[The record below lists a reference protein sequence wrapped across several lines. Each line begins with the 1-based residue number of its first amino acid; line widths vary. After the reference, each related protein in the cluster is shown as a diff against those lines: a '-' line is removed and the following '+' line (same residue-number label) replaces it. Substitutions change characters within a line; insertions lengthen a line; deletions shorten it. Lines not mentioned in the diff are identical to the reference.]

1 MPRFLIYGANGYTG
15 ELIAREALRRGL
27 TLVIAGRSA
36 DAIRRLSIELGCEA
50 RIASLDDSAALGRAL
65 AGIDVVLHCAG
76 PFSVTA
82 APMIRACFA
91 ARAHYLDVTGEI
103 DVFESAKALDAD
115 ARKAGVTLCP
125 GVGFDVVATDCLAAA
140 LAEALPDAT
149 YLALGFDS
157 RSGVSGGTMRSTIE
171 SLPRGGRIRSSG
183 ALVTVEHAFRVRDID
198 FGDGVKQATTI
209 PWGDVST
216 AHHTTGIPN
225 IEVFVP
231 LPEKQIAA
239 LRRLKYV
246 SPLLRLRPVQSFLKS
261 RAAARA
267 PGPDREARERLP
279 TCVWGEVQAPS
290 GEIVTARIKV
300 ANLYDFTVYAALGVV
315 ERLLAAPA
323 GAGYRTPSQIVGWRF
338 VETLPGS
345 GRVAITRGRAWEP
358 RAP

>member
-1 MPRFLIYGANGYTG
+1 M
-15 ELIAREALRRGL
+15 
-27 TLVIAGRSA
+27 
-36 DAIRRLSIELGCEA
+36 
-50 RIASLDDSAALGRAL
+50 
-65 AGIDVVLHCAG
+65 
-76 PFSVTA
+76 
-82 APMIRACFA
+82 MRACFA
-91 ARAHYLDVTGEI
+91 ARVHYLDVTGEI
-103 DVFESAKALDAD
+103 DVFESAKAMDAD

-125 GVGFDVVATDCLAAA
+125 GVGFDVVATDCVAAA

-149 YLALGFDS
+149 CLALGFDS
-157 RSGVSGGTMRSTIE
+157 RSSLSGGTVRSTIE
-171 SLPRGGRIRSSG
+171 GLPRGGQIRSSG
-183 ALVTVEHAFRVRDID
+183 ELVTVEHAFRVRDID

-239 LRRLKYV
+239 LRLLKYV

-279 TCVWGEVQAPS
+279 TWVWGEVQAPS
-290 GEIVTARIKV
+290 GELVTARIKV
-300 ANLYDFTVYAALGVV
+300 ANVYEFTVCAALGVT
-315 ERLLAAPA
+315 ERLLADP
-323 GAGYRTPSQIVGWRF
+323 GRSGYRTPSQIVGWRF

-345 GRVAITRGRAWEP
+345 GRLAVTRGRAWEP
-358 RAP
+358 RKP